1 MSEETRVAGGGW
13 RVVEARQDVPSG
25 RSHPLPA
32 TRHPGVLSSAFL
44 IARKDLA
51 IEFRTRS
58 AFFSAVVFALL
69 AVAIFFFAWDPTAVA
84 SLDLAPGVLWV
95 IFTFSGLLG
104 LHRSFGVE
112 QADRA
117 VDALLAAPVPRE
129 AIFLGK
135 AMANL
140 VFVLAVQA
148 IAVPAVALL
157 YNVPVGRA
165 APALAG
171 IVVLAAIGLVS
182 VGTLFSAMAVNTRL
196 AELLLP
202 MLALPFFVPVVMAAS
217 QTTARLL
224 AGRPIADAMPWLRIL
239 LAFDLVFGFACMI
252 AFPHTLEE

>member
-1 MSEETRVAGGGW
+1 MSVGPAIGGQGSEIGADTRQSP
-13 RVVEARQDVPSG
+13 RTSPDPQPST
-25 RSHPLPA
+25 L
-32 TRHPGVLSSAFL
+32 TPGILSTALL

-69 AVAIFFFAWDPTAVA
+69 AVAIFYFAWDPTAVA
-84 SLDLAPGVLWV
+84 SADLAPGVLWV

-117 VDALLAAPVPRE
+117 VDALLAAPVRRE
-129 AIFLGK
+129 SIFLGK
-135 AMANL
+135 ALANL
-140 VFVLAVQA
+140 VFVLAVQT

-157 YNVPVGRA
+157 YNVPIGGA

-171 IVVLAAIGLVS
+171 VVVLAAIGLVS

-224 AGRPIADAMPWLRIL
+224 AGRPPSDAAPWLRIL
-239 LAFDLVFGFACMI
+239 LAFDLVFGFACMV